1 MCIIL
6 KGIILISIKI
16 YEMKNSPFVYGST
29 VSKRSFTNRENE
41 VRRLT
46 SNLLGG
52 TNTMIISPRR
62 WGKSSLVEHVTDS
75 IRKEHKD
82 IGIALIDLFTVNSE
96 EEFLEKFAGE
106 ILKSSSS
113 RWQEWIENSKKGFR
127 NIIPKIQVSM
137 DPVNSFSISFDW
149 DEIKKQSDEILNLPE
164 KVAIEKKIKL
174 IVCLDEFQVIAG
186 FKGYSELEKRMRAL
200 WQRHKSVTYC
210 IYGSQRHMMTEIFNS
225 PSKPFYRFGDIILLP
240 RIERKNWITFIC
252 KSFQETGKNIT
263 EAESGMIADL
273 MQCHP
278 WYVQQL
284 SHYTWNLTRKS
295 VTKTDIITALNELI
309 NANMPF
315 YQNETENKSSTQLNL
330 LKAIAAREKQLTSSR
345 VMNEYHLGTPRNV
358 SKNKTLFINNDV
370 IGESD
375 NGYYFLDP
383 AFELWFRKSFLNE
396 AYLT

>member
-1 MCIIL
+1 
-6 KGIILISIKI
+6 
-16 YEMKNSPFVYGST
+16 MKNSPFIYGST
-29 VSKRSFTNRENE
+29 VSKRSFTNREKE
-41 VRRLT
+41 IKKLT
-46 SNLLGG
+46 ANLLGG
-52 TNTMIISPRR
+52 TNTMVISPRR

-75 IRKEHKD
+75 IRKEYKD
-82 IGIALIDLFTVNSE
+82 IRIAMIDLFTVNSE

-113 RWQEWIENSKKGFR
+113 RWQDWIENSKKVFR

-164 KVAIEKKIKL
+164 KVATEKKIKL

-186 FKGYSELEKRMRAL
+186 FRGYSELEKRMRAL

-210 IYGSQRHMMTEIFNS
+210 IYGSQRHMLTEIFNS

-240 RIERKNWITFIC
+240 KIERKSWIAFIC
-252 KSFQETGKNIT
+252 KSFRETGKNIT
-263 EAESGMIADL
+263 EKESGMIADL

-295 VTKTDIITALNELI
+295 ATKTDIITAMDELI
-309 NANMPF
+309 NANMPL
-315 YQNETENKSSTQLNL
+315 YQKETEIMSPTQLNL
-330 LKAIAAREKQLTSSR
+330 LKAVAGGEKQLTSSR
-345 VMNEYHLGTPRNV
+345 VMIEYRLGTPRNV
-358 SKNKTLFINNDV
+358 SKNKTLLINNDV
-370 IGESD
+370 IGESE

-383 AFELWFRKSFLNE
+383 AFELWFRKSFLNQLY
-396 AYLT
+396 ARY